1 MPLPFNDFN
10 RISAFKVF
18 IHVWPCI
25 VTSFQSTDMPHMIVV
40 LIFFF
45 SQIYGTQIESI
56 RRFFFFHTSQFTLHF
71 SSLTRKNILI
81 HKNLVHIIFVSFF
94 SHENR
99 VDAHKYFNLILC
111 SQLFVMKIEF
121 ILFRFSWFCFCFFV
135 VFVVAFVFFQTNKS
149 CARKL
154 CKWENNMWRL
164 YFG

>member
-1 MPLPFNDFN
+1 MAMHRDFIPVN
-10 RISAFKVF
+10 WHA
-18 IHVWPCI
+18 
-25 VTSFQSTDMPHMIVV
+25 PHDRC
-40 LIFFF
+40 LNFFF
-45 SQIYGTQIESI
+45 LANLWYADWINSP
-56 RRFFFFHTSQFTLHF
+56 FFFFHTSQFTLHF

-135 VFVVAFVFFQTNKS
+135 VFVVAFVFFFQTNKS